1 MAYQKGLT
9 ATLAEL
15 EAFYKSE
22 NAGDILELCNQTND
36 ILSDVQFME
45 SNQSDG
51 HVTRIRTGL
60 PPVYWRRLY
69 KGTPPGKS
77 QWTQVKEGCS
87 MLEARSELD
96 TKELELYGDKARAFR
111 LSEDKAFMESMRQK
125 VASTLFYGDHDN
137 RPDEFNGLVKR
148 YPAKD
153 APNVIDAGGAEKG
166 KCTSMW
172 LICWGDNTI
181 HGIYPKGSVAGLR
194 NRDLGEYMTT
204 DEDGNRFQCVGSL
217 YSWNLGL
224 ALRDWRS
231 VVRVCN
237 IPAASLSLRK
247 GEKGF
252 VDLQALT
259 VRAKNMMP
267 EQMRGRAIWYCNQD
281 VLTGLELQ
289 ATDAG
294 NVHLVYGE
302 FFNSRAV
309 PNLHGRPVRQCD
321 AILSTEDPAPAK
333 A

>member
-1 MAYQKGLT
+1 MAYLKGLT

-15 EAFYKSE
+15 EAFYRSE

-69 KGTPPGKS
+69 RGTPPGKS

-87 MLEARSELD
+87 MLEAHSELD
-96 TKELELYGDKARAFR
+96 VKELELYGDRARAFR

-125 VASTLFYGDHDN
+125 VATTLFYGDHDV

-153 APNVIDAGGAEKG
+153 APNVIDAGGTEKG
-166 KCTSMW
+166 ACTSMW
-172 LICWGDNTI
+172 LISWGESSI
-181 HGIYPKGSVAGLR
+181 HGIYPKGSVAGLQ
-194 NRDLGEYMTT
+194 NRDLGEYMTA
-204 DEDGNRFQCVGSL
+204 DEDGNRFQCVGSV

-224 ALRDWRS
+224 ALRDWRA
-231 VVRVCN
+231 VVRICN
-237 IPAASLSLRK
+237 IPVASLALRS

-259 VRAKNMMP
+259 VKAKNMMP
-267 EQMRGRAIWYCNQD
+267 EQLRNKAIWYCNQD
-281 VLTGLELQ
+281 ALTGLELQ

-294 NVHLVYGE
+294 NVHLVYGQY
-302 FFNSRAV
+302 FNSNAV
-309 PNLHGRPVRQCD
+309 PALHGRPIRQCD